1 MRIAIRHT
9 TRYHFARP
17 PAHGLQRLRLCPKST
32 HGQQVIEW
40 RMAISGA
47 EAQLEYDDHNQN
59 RTQLIAFAGSSGE
72 VSITCEGVVDTVDR
86 AGVIGRHAGF
96 MPLWAFAAPT
106 AMTRPGPRLRA
117 LAAQLKG
124 EDRAAVATMHRLT
137 ELVREAVA
145 YRIGA
150 TDSATTAEAALGVGA
165 GVCQDH
171 AHIFIAAARLLGVP
185 ARYVSGY
192 LLMDETIEQEA
203 GHAWA
208 EAHLPELGWV
218 GFDVSNG
225 ICPDER
231 YVRVA
236 TGADYRD
243 AAPVTGIATAG
254 SHAEL
259 NVSLAVEQQQ
269 QEQ

>member
-9 TRYHFARP
+9 TRYRFAQP
-17 PAHGLQRLRLCPKST
+17 PVHGLQRLRLCPKST
-32 HGQQVIEW
+32 HGQQVIDW
-40 RMAISGA
+40 HMAITGA
-47 EAQLEYDDHNQN
+47 EPQLEYDDHNQN
-59 RTQLIAFAGSSGE
+59 RTQLIAFSPHVAE
-72 VSITCEGVVDTVDR
+72 ITITCEGTVETADQG
-86 AGVIGRHAGF
+86 GVIGRHAGF
-96 MPLWAFAAPT
+96 MPLWGFAAPT
-106 AMTRPGPRLRA
+106 PITRPGPRLRA

-124 EDRAAVATMHRLT
+124 EDRGAAETMHRLSGLT
-137 ELVREAVA
+137 REAVA

-150 TDSATTAEAALGVGA
+150 TDAATTAEAALAIGA

-192 LLMDETIEQEA
+192 LLMDGQTQQEA

-225 ICPDER
+225 ISPDAR

-236 TGADYRD
+236 TGADYHD

-254 SHAEL
+254 SQAEL
-259 NVSLAVEQQQ
+259 NVALAVEQQR

>member
-1 MRIAIRHT
+1 MLIRVCHT
-9 TRYHFARP
+9 TRYRFPAP
-17 PAHGLQRLRLCPKST
+17 PSHGLQRLRLCPKST
-32 HGQQVIEW
+32 HGQKVIDW
-40 RMAISGA
+40 RMTVEGA
-47 EAQLEYDDHNQN
+47 EPQLEYDDHNQN
-59 RTQLIAFAGSSGE
+59 HTHLIAFAAGTAE
-72 VSITCEGVVDTVDR
+72 IAITCEGTFETADH

-106 AMTRPGPRLRA
+106 PITRAGPRLRA
-117 LAAQLKG
+117 LATHLKG
-124 EDRAAVATMHRLT
+124 EDLGAAATMHHLSR
-137 ELVREAVA
+137 LVREAVE

-150 TDSATTAEAALGVGA
+150 TDSATSAEAALGIGA

-171 AHIFIAAARLLGVP
+171 AHVFIAAARLLGVP

-192 LLMDETIEQEA
+192 LLMDGRTEQEA

-208 EAHLPELGWV
+208 EAHLPVLGWV

-225 ICPDER
+225 ISPDER

-243 AAPVTGIATAG
+243 AAPVTGIAMASG
-254 SHAEL
+254 SAEL
-259 NVSLAVEQQQ
+259 HVQLAVEQQR